1 MQDRKGI
8 LTGGR
13 TGNGDKKPDLPI
25 STHYFDGPNGLV
37 LAFTNLR
44 TVFFCNGDLH
54 GFCADPHS
62 QNWVLCRAPFSKLSF
77 VPSPILKTGFCA
89 EPHSQNLALC
99 RAPISKGGFVTR
111 QYLL

>member
-1 MQDRKGI
+1 MAFFPAVPPPPPDDRFLGGMTWQAMQDRKGI

-44 TVFFCNGDLH
+44 TVFFAMGIYM
-54 GFCADPHS
+54 
-62 QNWVLCRAPFSKLSF
+62 VF
-77 VPSPILKTGFCA
+77 VPTLILKTGFCA
-89 EPHSQNLALC
+89 EPHFQN
-99 RAPISKGGFVTR
+99 
-111 QYLL
+111 